1 MFLRRV
7 ASKLFHRSGSWLSV
21 LWCRR
26 RRDALVL
33 VSPDLLGLWLGGSD
47 CDRCGIEITAKPSK
61 DRRWGIVVCFIGGWV
76 FVDVRPQR
84 GVVLLCILFVSWCGV
99 VRL

>member
-1 MFLRRV
+1 M
-7 ASKLFHRSGSWLSV
+7 
-21 LWCRR
+21 LWCRG

-33 VSPDLLGLWLGGSD
+33 VFLDLLGLWPGGSD
-47 CDRCGIEITAKPSK
+47 CDRRGIEITAKPSK

-84 GVVLLCILFVSWCGV
+84 GGDSPVHSFCVLVRGGASV
-99 VRL
+99 VRPNHWRAMYCAYEC